1 MKTIWNLLAVAL
13 AVCSCG
19 MAQPAALNVVGS
31 SYLLAQPFP
40 VAPGQLVTLIVDLG
54 SFVSGGIHES
64 VRAAAGE
71 DLPSSLAGISGGYS
85 QLSTKPPSPQPIL
98 EFRPYWGLCPPLG
111 IGNCSQLAAITI
123 QIPFE
128 AICDS
133 CAPLGGVAGGMIF
146 FISSNTR
153 GPFVLVATSPD
164 QVHVLTTCD
173 AFMLPPVKI
182 TSPNSLPSGTTAT
195 ISAIGLPCPSVVAH
209 GDGSLVSVQSPA
221 QPGET
226 VVAYAVGL
234 GQTNPP
240 LATGK
245 IVTAAVP
252 TQTTFRLDFNYHP
265 NALPSIPLPNA
276 PAPLFAGATPGF
288 VGLYQI
294 NFKVPPPPVGTPPC
308 VSPPERRFGDPP
320 SSQNVVYSN
329 LTVSIGG
336 GWSFDGA
343 RMCVAV
349 NGQ

>member
-1 MKTIWNLLAVAL
+1 MKTMWNILAVAH
-13 AVCSCG
+13 ACCCCG
-19 MAQPAALNVVGS
+19 LAQPKALDLVGS
-31 SYLLAQPFP
+31 SYTLVQPFV

-54 SFVSGGIHES
+54 SFPSGIFES
-64 VRAAAGE
+64 ARAPAGA
-71 DLPSSLAGISGGYS
+71 DLPSSLGGISGGYFE
-85 QLSTKPPSPQPIL
+85 LFRNPPLPQPIL
-98 EFRPYWGLCPPLG
+98 EVRPYWGECPPLALG
-111 IGNCSQLAAITI
+111 DCVQLAAITI

-128 AICDS
+128 GE
-133 CAPLGGVAGGMIF
+133 PLGGVAGARMRF
-146 FISSNTR
+146 SSGEMR
-153 GPFVLVATSPD
+153 GPSVEVYTNPD

-182 TSPNSLPSGTTAT
+182 ISPNSLPSGTTAT
-195 ISAIGLPCPSVVAH
+195 LGVTGLPCPSVVAH

-221 QPGET
+221 QPGEV

-240 LATGK
+240 SATGK
-245 IVTAAVP
+245 VVTAAVP
-252 TQTTFRLDFNYHP
+252 TQTTFGLDFNYHP
-265 NALPSIPLPNA
+265 NALPSKPLPNA

-294 NFKVPPPPVGTPPC
+294 NFKVPPSPAGTPPC
-308 VSPPERRFGDPP
+308 VPAPEFRSGDP
-320 SSQNVVYSN
+320 SNTGQNVVYSN

-349 NGQ
+349 NGPK